1 MAPITING
9 ITFDPVAD
17 AQPMRALSLEAKD
30 AADSNFIL
38 VGITGSGTTSVEQDA
53 ELEKLGL
60 RLHGYVAPGTYLFKY
75 EASDLEAVR
84 KLDFVDW
91 ANVYMKNW
99 KVNPALRSRQS
110 SNAGDQTRLLTLAM
124 SPARSSSRD
133 KQQVDAV
140 LHKGVVANSEA
151 SVRRRDSLTISR
163 RSMRFEPSYLLRSR
177 SCTTMSLEISSAPT
191 WISTEHSFKAKER
204 LSALQIQASIAD
216 SRIQQG
222 CIQRLYDLGGRG
234 KASDPDGHGTHVAG
248 SVLGDGFSANMGG
261 PIQGTAPQATLVFQS
276 AYQTSDNSLGGLPAD
291 LNDLFQPS
299 YDHDHARIHTNSWG
313 FGVDKD
319 GRQRPYGFSSAAFEV
334 DEFVWEH
341 QDMVICFAAGN
352 EGTDAKRPD
361 GISDDRQIGA
371 ASAA

>member
-151 SVRRRDSLTISR
+151 LLDEICTRGHVPRAEVTVCRNKLRFSTETRFLDDLTQIDEIRAILPVAKPQLHNNVARDILRADVNINGTQFQGEGEVVCVADTGFDRGLTDSARMHPAPLRSR
-163 RSMRFEPSYLLRSR
+163 RS
-177 SCTTMSLEISSAPT
+177 
-191 WISTEHSFKAKER
+191 W
-204 LSALQIQASIAD
+204 
-216 SRIQQG
+216 
-222 CIQRLYDLGGRG
+222 
-234 KASDPDGHGTHVAG
+234 
-248 SVLGDGFSANMGG
+248 
-261 PIQGTAPQATLVFQS
+261 
-276 AYQTSDNSLGGLPAD
+276 
-291 LNDLFQPS
+291 
-299 YDHDHARIHTNSWG
+299 
-313 FGVDKD
+313 
-319 GRQRPYGFSSAAFEV
+319 
-334 DEFVWEH
+334 
-341 QDMVICFAAGN
+341 
-352 EGTDAKRPD
+352 
-361 GISDDRQIGA
+361 
-371 ASAA
+371 